1 MPYGHIS
8 LEEWKPYFNQY
19 EDRPLR
25 IGRALS
31 RRGEKGTEV
40 FLRAVKDL
48 KARGFIFELVLV
60 ENLDNLVGKEV
71 YKSFEVFVDQLYAG
85 WFGGLAL
92 ECTVLGKPT
101 LTYLRGSDLQYLWK
115 QMVLDKPVVS
125 ATAATLES
133 KLEAVLAMG
142 RPELC
147 ERTKRSGSFVEKWHD
162 PGKIVGMIIED
173 IHHFRAQGS

>member
-1 MPYGHIS
+1 M
-8 LEEWKPYFNQY
+8 
-19 EDRPLR
+19 
-25 IGRALS
+25 
-31 RRGEKGTEV
+31 
-40 FLRAVKDL
+40 
-48 KARGFIFELVLV
+48 
-60 ENLDNLVGKEV
+60 
-71 YKSFEVFVDQLYAG
+71 
-85 WFGGLAL
+85 
-92 ECTVLGKPT
+92 LGKPT
-101 LTYLRGSDLQYLWK
+101 LNYLRGSDLQYLRK

-147 ERTKRSGSFVEKWHD
+147 EWTMRSGSFVEKWHD